1 MKAKYGLFSHLGKD
15 VPASIVVFL
24 VALPLCLGI
33 ALASGAPPFS
43 GIIAGLIGGIV
54 VAGISKSNV
63 SVSGPA
69 AGLTVIVL
77 SGIQD
82 LGNNFQ
88 AFLLVVAAAGIF
100 QILFGIFRLGI
111 IGYWFPSSVIR
122 GMLAAIG
129 LILIMKQIPH
139 GVGYDKDF
147 EGDESFLQ
155 PDNENTFSEILNAF
169 NFISPSAVIICIISM
184 AILILFDTKLIKQFK
199 VFQFIP
205 GSLIVVILGIVLNEF
220 FTKQGT
226 GLSGDHLVN
235 LPVAGSTQEFFGFFS
250 SPDWTALSNYTV
262 YVLAIKLAIVASLET
277 LLSVEAADKIDPF
290 KRVTPTNRELI
301 AQGSGNLISG
311 LIGGLPIT
319 AVIVRSS
326 ANVNSGARTKMS
338 AIFHGIW
345 LLIAVALLA
354 PFINKIPNA
363 SLAAILLMTG
373 YKLSKPTL
381 YKEAWSRGMDHFMPF
396 IVTIVAILFS
406 DLLIGIGIGM
416 VVGIYYVARA
426 NFKTVHRLHQHND
439 NYLLRFY
446 KDVTFMNKAAIIE
459 TLENIPDN
467 VTLIIDGRKSDFIDD
482 DIIEALLNYQQAAE
496 LRGIRVILEGIPD
509 YNDNTKS
516 KS

>member
-1 MKAKYGLFSHLGKD
+1 MKAQHGLFSHLGKD

-54 VAGISKSNV
+54 VAGISKSSV

-147 EGDESFLQ
+147 EGDESFIQ

-169 NFISPSAVIICIISM
+169 NFVSPSAVIICIISM
-184 AILILFDTKLIKQFK
+184 AILVLFDTKLIKQFK

-205 GSLIVVILGIVLNEF
+205 GSLIVVILGIVLNEI
-220 FTKQGT
+220 FTGQGT

-250 SPDWTALSNYTV
+250 SPDWSALSNYTV

-338 AIFHGIW
+338 AIFHGMW
-345 LLIAVALLA
+345 LLIAVAFLA

-373 YKLSKPTL
+373 YKLSKPAL

-416 VVGIYYVARA
+416 AVGIYYVART

-446 KDVTFMNKAAIIE
+446 KDVTFMNKAAVME

-467 VTLIIDGRKSDFIDD
+467 VTVIIDGRKSDFIDD
-482 DIIEALLNYQQAAE
+482 DIIEALLNFQQAAE
-496 LRGIRVILEGIPD
+496 LRGVRVILEGIPN
-509 YNDNTKS
+509 YKDNIKS
-516 KS
+516 N